1 MKMTQL
7 HSQDVTNSP
16 KDWHDFWYNSTSFN
30 ESKVTCY
37 IDNKQVNCDTLKEHY
52 YETKY

>member
-1 MKMTQL
+1 MKL
-7 HSQDVTNSP
+7 PSKDVTNSP
-16 KDWHDFWYNSTSFN
+16 KDWHDFWYNSTPFN
-30 ESKVTCY
+30 PDKVICY